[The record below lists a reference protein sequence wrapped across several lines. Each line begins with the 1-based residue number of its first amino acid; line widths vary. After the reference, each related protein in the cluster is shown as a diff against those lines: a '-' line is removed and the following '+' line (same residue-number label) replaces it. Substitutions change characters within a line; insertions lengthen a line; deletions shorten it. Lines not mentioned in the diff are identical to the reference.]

1 MKNCAGSL
9 KKIFL
14 NCWVIAFL
22 SVAAIIAGI
31 GGYLT
36 ALDQVTVNVDGEK
49 YCWDT
54 LGNTVEQVLKEKKI
68 LIYQGDRVIPAL
80 DVKVREGMQITI
92 RRAFAVRIKTLGR
105 SMLYR
110 TTAQPV
116 GTVLRRA
123 GISFDTDDQVI
134 PAVDQIVRPNQ
145 EIRVIRVANQVVKR
159 RTVIEPGIEYQQ
171 DSRLKRGNRK
181 VARSGAAGI
190 VESRIRLVYED
201 GKLVKEIKLAER
213 VLRPMTNA
221 IVLLGVKPIVNTL
234 VTSRGSYRYIDI
246 KRMTATAYSP
256 HVQSCGKYANGRT
269 YTGKKAGYG
278 MVAVDPRVIRLGTKL
293 YIEGYGKAEAA
304 DIGGAIKGDKID
316 LCYETHEEAVLYG
329 RKQVRVYILE

>member
-9 KKIFL
+9 KKLFL
-14 NCWVIAFL
+14 NCWVIVFL
-22 SVAAIIAGI
+22 SLAAIIAGI

-36 ALDQVTVNVDGEK
+36 ALDRVTVNVDGEK

-54 LGNTVEQVLKEKKI
+54 LGNTVKQVLKEKKI
-68 LIYQGDRVIPAL
+68 LIYRGDQVIPAF
-80 DVKVREGMQITI
+80 DVKVCEGMQITI
-92 RRAFAVRIKTLGR
+92 RRAFTVRIKTLGR
-105 SMLYR
+105 TVVYH

-123 GISFDTDDQVI
+123 GISFDADDQVT
-134 PAVDQIVRPNQ
+134 PAASQLVRPNQ
-145 EIRVIRVANQVVKR
+145 EIRVIHVVTKVVKR
-159 RTVIEPGIEYQQ
+159 QTVIEPGIEYQQ
-171 DSRLKRGNRK
+171 DCRLERGIRK
-181 VARSGAAGI
+181 VARPGAAGI

-201 GKLVKEIKLAER
+201 GKLVKEIKLVER
-213 VLRPMTNA
+213 ILRPMTNA
-221 IVLLGVKPIVNTL
+221 IVLLGVKSVVNTL

-246 KRMTATAYSP
+246 KQMTATAYSP
-256 HVQSCGKYANGRT
+256 HVQSCGKYADGRT
-269 YTGKKAGYG
+269 YIGKKAGYG
-278 MVAVDPRVIRLGTKL
+278 LVAVDPRVIRLGTKL

-329 RKQVRVYILE
+329 RKKVKVYILE